1 MFMST
6 KSKVIVITG
15 ASSGI
20 GLETA
25 NYLLKKGHIVYGIA
39 RRQMSDLDFHFMQGD
54 VTDSQR
60 MNDIFQE
67 IENKEGRIDVLIN
80 NAGMGISGA
89 IEHTSDEDIKKIFD
103 INVNAVVSLSRAI
116 IPFLRRNNGGKIINI
131 GSVAG
136 VIPIP
141 FQACYS
147 ASKAAIEIFSMAL
160 NSEVKPFGIRVAC
173 VRPGDTKTGFTQA
186 RVKNKVLEDENYDKR
201 IAKSIEKMEK
211 DEQHGMKAVAVSKVV
226 EKVIRRKSPPL
237 VCTVGFGYKCIVVL
251 AKILPTRLMNAIV
264 KKIYG

>member
-1 MFMST
+1 MKT
-6 KSKVIVITG
+6 KKKVIVITG

-25 NYLLKKGHIVYGIA
+25 NYLTKKGYIVYGIA
-39 RRQMSDLDFHFMQGD
+39 RRQMSNLDFHFMQGD
-54 VTDSQR
+54 ILDIDR
-60 MNDIFQE
+60 MNEIFKE
-67 IENKEGRIDVLIN
+67 IENKEGQIDVLIN

-89 IEHTSDEDIKKIFD
+89 IEHTTDENIKKIFD
-103 INVNAVVSLSRAI
+103 INVNAVISLSRAI
-116 IPFLRRNNGGKIINI
+116 IPFLRKNNGGKIINI

-160 NSEVKPFGIRVAC
+160 NSEVKSFGIRVSC

-186 RVKNKVLEDENYDKR
+186 RVKNQVLEDENYNKR
-201 IAKSIEKMEK
+201 ISKSIGKMEK
-211 DEQHGMKAVAVSKVV
+211 DEQHGMNAVAVSKVI
-226 EKVIRRKSPPL
+226 EKVIHKKKPPL

-251 AKILPTRLMNAIV
+251 AKFLPARLMNSIV